1 MEGYIH
7 SCESFG
13 AVDGPGV
20 RFVVFMQ
27 GCPLRCRY
35 CHNPDTWKLTD
46 GKRITAQA
54 LADEIGQY
62 RSFIRNGGVT
72 LSGGEPLMQAE
83 FAAELLTL
91 CKAGGLHT
99 AIDTSGAVPLDQC
112 KAAVDAA
119 DLILLDIKEGDPK
132 DCRAL
137 TGQDNANAYALL
149 EYCERVNKPV
159 WLRHVLVPG
168 LTLDEGKLERLAKRL
183 SAFSCIEKVEL
194 NPFHKMGEF
203 KWEQLGLDYT
213 LADTPAPEAEEV
225 ARAKAIFAANGLS
238 L

>member
-20 RFVVFMQ
+20 RYVVFFQ

-46 GKRITAQA
+46 GRCVSPQT
-54 LADEIGQY
+54 LAAEIEQY
-62 RSFIRNGGVT
+62 RNFIRSGGVT
-72 LSGGEPLMQAE
+72 LSGGEPLLQAD

-91 CKAGGLHT
+91 CKSAGFHT
-99 AIDTSGAVPLDQC
+99 AIDTSGAVALDKC
-112 KAAVDAA
+112 RGAVDTA
-119 DLILLDIKEGDPK
+119 DLILLDIKDIDAE
-132 DCRAL
+132 DCRSL
-137 TGQDNANAYALL
+137 TGQDNANAFALL
-149 EYCERVNKPV
+149 DYCEQTGKAV
-159 WLRHVLVPG
+159 WIRHVLVPG
-168 LTLDEGKLERLAKRL
+168 LTLSDEKLHRLGARLA
-183 SAFSCIEKVEL
+183 SYTCIEKVEL

-203 KWEQLGLDYT
+203 KWAALDIPYT
-213 LADTPAPEAEEV
+213 LTDTPAPESDAV
-225 ARAKAIFAANGLS
+225 THAKEIIRSYGLP